1 MRDEIWGLRWGSA
14 LTFKDTLSVIKMGED
29 DLLILTFDT
38 RSEYSRLNIDNRYKT
53 KTMSRI
59 ELLQGTLDMLILNAL
74 KLEDNH
80 GLGISR
86 RIHQITRGTFDVR
99 PGSLY
104 TALHRLE
111 EKGWLVSRWN
121 DSENNRRAKY
131 YQLTATGKCQLATE
145 TENWERISLAIT
157 RALRA

>member
-1 MRDEIWGLRWGSA
+1 
-14 LTFKDTLSVIKMGED
+14 
-29 DLLILTFDT
+29 
-38 RSEYSRLNIDNRYKT
+38 
-53 KTMSRI
+53 
-59 ELLQGTLDMLILNAL
+59 MLILNAL
-74 KLEDNH
+74 KLEENH

-86 RIHQITRGTFDVR
+86 RIHQITKGTFDVR

-111 EKGWLVSRWN
+111 EKGWLSSRWN
-121 DSENNRRAKY
+121 ESENNRRAKY
-131 YQLTATGKCQLATE
+131 YQLTASGKKQLVAE